1 VIEDKLGLGAYLDK
15 DVVLQIKQPYQ
26 YNMVRSNRG
35 KPALLLFKQDANGG
49 IAPADP
55 RDPNAMPVGVPFLVG
70 KLKQR
75 ASGHFY
81 LAVLDETCG
90 ATVEVL
96 VNPEMV
102 GFVSSVT
109 EPSALIL

>member
-1 VIEDKLGLGAYLDK
+1 MEDKLGLGAYLDK
-15 DVVLQIKQPYQ
+15 DVVVQIKQPYQ

-49 IAPADP
+49 IAAADP
-55 RDPNAMPVGVPFLVG
+55 RDPSAMPVGVPFLIG

-75 ASGHFY
+75 ATGHFF
-81 LAVLDETCG
+81 LAVTDETSG
-90 ATVEVL
+90 ATVEVMI
-96 VNPEMV
+96 NPDLV

-109 EPSALIL
+109 EASGLILS